1 MRITN
6 KIAQAG
12 LLILGISLGIMAC
25 QKMSRP
31 ALGNYPKD
39 TNPPGGPLKFYASMN
54 GGNVDSIRA
63 VFGTDVGVTYVDGV
77 SGKAMQADAGG
88 HIVYPSANDWKTS
101 TSLTVAFWISKA
113 GPNPGGSGTAF
124 AFGVGT
130 SKTIWTYQDM
140 FLEFEDAATPALRIR
155 PRVSSISWIN
165 GLNS

>member
-12 LLILGISLGIMAC
+12 LLILGISLGITAC

-39 TNPPGGPLKFYASMN
+39 SNPPGGPLKFYASMN

-77 SGKAMQADAGG
+77 SGKAMQATPEVISFIPPQMTGKTLPASPSLSGLTRQDPIQLAQARLS
-88 HIVYPSANDWKTS
+88 PSA
-101 TSLTVAFWISKA
+101 
-113 GPNPGGSGTAF
+113 
-124 AFGVGT
+124 
-130 SKTIWTYQDM
+130 
-140 FLEFEDAATPALRIR
+140 
-155 PRVSSISWIN
+155 
-165 GLNS
+165 

>member
-12 LLILGISLGIMAC
+12 LLILGISLGITAC

-39 TNPPGGPLKFYASMN
+39 SNPPGGPLKFYASMN

-88 HIVYPSANDWKTS
+88 HIVYPSANDWKNS
-101 TSLTVAFWISKA
+101 TSFTVAFWVNKA
-113 GPNPGGSGTAF
+113 GPNPAGSGTTF
-124 AFGVGT
+124 AFGVNT
-130 SKTIWTYQDM
+130 SKSIWTYQDM
-140 FLEFEDAATPALRIR
+140 FLEFEDAGNPSTSDSAA
-155 PRVSSISWIN
+155 
-165 GLNS
+165 